1 MRGLAAVEA
10 EKAQEMVAAWRA
22 GPCHGWCSGGRSAIR
37 PADAGGH
44 VGPVSIPDAVRHRLD
59 AESRVDV
66 VRHPIALSFADG
78 VLTMEGELADVGAK
92 KIALERAA
100 SVPGVE
106 HIVDRLRVAP
116 AHTMGD
122 AEIRD
127 HVRDLLLEE
136 PALQPAARAQAPSE
150 PGVAL
155 RPQVV
160 LGTIGISV
168 SHGVV
173 TLDGIVPSLAH
184 KRLAG
189 VLAWWVPGVR
199 DVVNGLEVVPPE
211 EDDDGEISD
220 AVRLVLEKDPLVD
233 ASQLGVSTHQA
244 VVTLTGVVRSEVE
257 RQAAERDAW
266 CVFGVDEVKNEI
278 EVRG

>member
-1 MRGLAAVEA
+1 MSSNSV
-10 EKAQEMVAAWRA
+10 V
-22 GPCHGWCSGGRSAIR
+22 
-37 PADAGGH
+37 
-44 VGPVSIPDAVRHRLD
+44 DAVRRQLD
-59 AESRVDV
+59 AERRVDAL
-66 VRHPIALSFADG
+66 RHPIALSFANG

-92 KIALERAA
+92 KTALERAA
-100 SVPGVE
+100 SVTGVH

-116 AHTMGD
+116 ARTMGD

-127 HVRDLLLEE
+127 HVCDLLLEE
-136 PALQPAARAQAPSE
+136 PTLQPLVWAPPPPES
-150 PGVAL
+150 GLAL
-155 RPQVV
+155 RPDVV

-168 SHGVV
+168 HGGVV
-173 TLDGIVPSLAH
+173 TLDGIVPSLSH

-233 ASQLGVSTHQA
+233 ASQLGVATHRA
-244 VVTLTGVVRSEVE
+244 VVTLTGVFRCDLE

-266 CVFGVDEVKNEI
+266 CVFGVDGVVNEI
-278 EVRG
+278 EVRE

>member
-1 MRGLAAVEA
+1 MR
-10 EKAQEMVAAWRA
+10 
-22 GPCHGWCSGGRSAIR
+22 S
-37 PADAGGH
+37 
-44 VGPVSIPDAVRHRLD
+44 VSILDTVRRHLD
-59 AESRVDV
+59 AEPRVDV
-66 VRHPIALSFADG
+66 SRHPIALSFTDG
-78 VLTMEGELADVGAK
+78 ILTMEGELGDVGAK

-100 SVPGVE
+100 SVGGVR

-116 AHTMGD
+116 ARRMGD

-136 PALQPAARAQAPSE
+136 PALQPIARGPPSPE
-150 PGVAL
+150 TGVAL
-155 RPQVV
+155 PPDLI

-168 SHGVV
+168 AHGVV

-199 DVVNGLEVVPPE
+199 DVVNGLEVVPAE

-220 AVRLVLEKDPLVD
+220 AVGLVLEKDPLVD
-233 ASQLGVSTHQA
+233 ASQIRVSTHRA
-244 VVTLTGVVRSEVE
+244 VVTLSGVVRCDVE

-266 CVFGVDEVKNEI
+266 CVFGVDGVRDHI
-278 EVRG
+278 EVRA

>member
-1 MRGLAAVEA
+1 MHPRDT
-10 EKAQEMVAAWRA
+10 
-22 GPCHGWCSGGRSAIR
+22 SS
-37 PADAGGH
+37 
-44 VGPVSIPDAVRHRLD
+44 VSIPYVVRRHLG
-59 AESRVDV
+59 AEPRVDV
-66 VRHPIALSFADG
+66 SHHPIALSFEDG

-100 SVPGVE
+100 AVPGVE
-106 HIVDRLRVAP
+106 HIIDRLSVAP
-116 AHTMGD
+116 ARTMGD
-122 AEIRD
+122 AEIRV

-136 PALQPAARAQAPSE
+136 PELQPLARTPPAPE
-150 PGVAL
+150 AGAAL
-155 RPQVV
+155 RPDLV

-168 SHGVV
+168 ARGVV
-173 TLDGIVPSLAH
+173 TLDGMVPSLAH

-233 ASQLGVSTHQA
+233 ASQLGVSTRRA
-244 VVTLTGVVRSEVE
+244 VVTLTGVVRCDVE
-257 RQAAERDAW
+257 RRVAERDAW
-266 CVFGVDEVKNEI
+266 CVFGVDGVESEI
-278 EVRG
+278 EVRS

>member
-1 MRGLAAVEA
+1 M
-10 EKAQEMVAAWRA
+10 
-22 GPCHGWCSGGRSAIR
+22 GPNS
-37 PADAGGH
+37 
-44 VGPVSIPDAVRHRLD
+44 VVDAVRRHLD
-59 AESRVDV
+59 AEPRIDV
-66 VRHPIALSFADG
+66 LHHPIALSFADG
-78 VLTMEGELADVGAK
+78 VLTMEGELADLRAK

-100 SVPGVE
+100 SVTGVN

-116 AHTMGD
+116 ARIMGD

-136 PALQPAARAQAPSE
+136 PTLQPLAWAPPPPE
-150 PGVAL
+150 AGLAL
-155 RPQVV
+155 RPDVV

-168 SHGVV
+168 ARGIV
-173 TLDGIVPSLAH
+173 TLDGLVPSLSH

-189 VLAWWVPGVR
+189 VLTWWVPGVR

-244 VVTLTGVVRSEVE
+244 VVTLTGVVRCDVE
-257 RQAAERDAW
+257 RQVAERDAW
-266 CVFGVDEVKNEI
+266 CVFGVDGVTNEI

>member
-1 MRGLAAVEA
+1 MSPNTVL
-10 EKAQEMVAAWRA
+10 
-22 GPCHGWCSGGRSAIR
+22 
-37 PADAGGH
+37 
-44 VGPVSIPDAVRHRLD
+44 DAVRRQLD
-59 AESRVDV
+59 AEHRVDV
-66 VRHPIALSFADG
+66 ARHPVDLAFADG

-106 HIVDRLRVAP
+106 HIVDRLGVAP
-116 AHTMGD
+116 ARTMSD

-127 HVRDLLLEE
+127 HVRDLLSEE
-136 PALQPAARAQAPSE
+136 PTLQPLARSPPP
-150 PGVAL
+150 PGGGAL
-155 RPQVV
+155 RPDTV

-168 SHGVV
+168 AHGVV
-173 TLDGIVPSLAH
+173 TLDGLVPSLAH

-211 EDDDGEISD
+211 EDDDGEITD

-233 ASQLGVSTHQA
+233 ASQVGVSTHRS
-244 VVTLTGVVRSEVE
+244 VVTLRGVVRCDVE
-257 RQAAERDAW
+257 RRAAERDAW
-266 CVFGVDEVKNEI
+266 CVFGVDGVRSEM

>member
-1 MRGLAAVEA
+1 M
-10 EKAQEMVAAWRA
+10 
-22 GPCHGWCSGGRSAIR
+22 HGRDTRS
-37 PADAGGH
+37 
-44 VGPVSIPDAVRHRLD
+44 VSIPYAVRRHLD
-59 AESRVDV
+59 ADPRIDV
-66 VRHPIALSFADG
+66 SHHPIALSFEDG

-106 HIVDRLRVAP
+106 HVVDRLSVTP
-116 AHTMGD
+116 ARTMGD

-136 PALQPAARAQAPSE
+136 PALQPVARAVPAFE
-150 PGVAL
+150 RGVVL
-155 RPQVV
+155 LPDLV

-168 SHGVV
+168 ARGVV
-173 TLDGIVPSLAH
+173 TLDGVVPSLAH

-233 ASQLGVSTHQA
+233 ASQLGVATHRA
-244 VVTLTGVVRSEVE
+244 VVTLTGVVRCDVE
-257 RQAAERDAW
+257 RRAAERDAW
-266 CVFGVDEVKNEI
+266 CVFGVDGVKSEI
-278 EVRG
+278 RVRS